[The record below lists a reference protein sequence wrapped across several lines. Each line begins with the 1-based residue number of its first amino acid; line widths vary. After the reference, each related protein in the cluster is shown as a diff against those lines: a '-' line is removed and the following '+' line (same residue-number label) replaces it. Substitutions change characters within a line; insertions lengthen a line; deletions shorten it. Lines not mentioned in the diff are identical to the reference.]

1 MPNAP
6 HGISV
11 IPLTGITSILPG
23 DDLAGLLSDALT
35 RIDITPD
42 LYDVLV
48 IAQKI
53 VSKSEG
59 AVIDLNDVTAGASAV
74 ELAAIVDKDPR
85 LVEVILAQSTRV
97 VRSVPGV
104 LITETHHGYIC
115 ANAGVDASNSL
126 GPTILTLLPEDSD
139 RSARAIR
146 DGIEKR
152 LGMKMGVIVSD
163 SFNRPWRQGS
173 VNVAI
178 GTAGFVP
185 LYDGQGL
192 LDDAGIRLKA
202 TLVSVADEIA
212 SAAQLVMGETGRIPA
227 AIVRGTMLQL
237 SDEGSSTLLREP
249 GKDLFR

>member
-1 MPNAP
+1 MPIAP

-11 IPLTGITSILPG
+11 IPLTGIPGIHPG

-35 RIDITPD
+35 RIDVTPD
-42 LYDVLV
+42 LHDLLV
-48 IAQKI
+48 VAQKI

-59 AVIDLNDVTAGASAV
+59 AVIDLNDITPGAAAV
-74 ELAAIVDKDPR
+74 ALAEIVDKEPR

-139 RSARAIR
+139 RSARAIQ
-146 DGIEKR
+146 DGIDRR
-152 LGMKMGVIVSD
+152 LGVKMAVIVSD

-185 LYDGQGL
+185 LYDGQGS
-192 LDDAGIRLKA
+192 LDDAGMRLRA

-212 SAAQLVMGETGRIPA
+212 SAAQLVMGETGRVPA
-227 AIVRGTMLQL
+227 AIVRGITLQS